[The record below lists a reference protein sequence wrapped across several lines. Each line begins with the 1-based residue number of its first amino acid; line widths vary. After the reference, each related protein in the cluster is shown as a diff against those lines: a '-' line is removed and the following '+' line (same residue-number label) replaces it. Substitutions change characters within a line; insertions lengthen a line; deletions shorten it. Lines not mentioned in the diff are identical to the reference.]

1 MQKFREGCGKP
12 ESQMVNLMNN
22 AQVKFQC
29 CVIVPYNGK
38 MYLATPSI
46 GAQPAW
52 SVDDGPSA
60 SLDLYLLAAQIVMQ
74 TFTFPHCFK
83 VCEFLTAF
91 ECHTQGHLVFKPFG
105 IYMQVIPGK
114 NSSAAASSA
123 PLAVQPVDDEAV
135 GQGSKELS
143 TEKDC
148 NRPSKQK
155 IQAEANMDVKVKTG

>member
-1 MQKFREGCGKP
+1 MC
-12 ESQMVNLMNN
+12 
-22 AQVKFQC
+22 
-29 CVIVPYNGK
+29 
-38 MYLATPSI
+38 
-46 GAQPAW
+46 
-52 SVDDGPSA
+52 
-60 SLDLYLLAAQIVMQ
+60 
-74 TFTFPHCFK
+74 
-83 VCEFLTAF
+83 
-91 ECHTQGHLVFKPFG
+91 KPFG